1 MGKAPRA
8 LRLIRTITSFEAL
21 VSTPFADGINALCWR
36 RSLPG
41 DFAEVIAHLGSGEGI
56 LPLDK
61 ERLHS
66 LPVSSEGR
74 AAIDGMLADL
84 RMLRAHGLAPE
95 LNCVYGYPRDDNSA
109 SLPTDVY
116 SFHADCAPVEAD
128 TWLCTYHGAPSE
140 GLLNAEARRRIE
152 VPSVRAELL
161 QRFGGADDEAFAEHL
176 RENCHDLHYV
186 PLANARPYSF
196 GVGHLWRIAIDYPG
210 SPVAPCIHRAPN
222 TLPGDP
228 PRLLL
233 IS

>member
-1 MGKAPRA
+1 V
-8 LRLIRTITSFEAL
+8 IRTVTSFEAL
-21 VSTPFADGINALCWR
+21 VSTPFADGVNALCWR

-41 DFAEVIAHLGSGEGI
+41 DFSEVMAHLGSGEGI
-56 LPLDK
+56 VPLDE
-61 ERLHS
+61 ERLLS
-66 LPVSSEGR
+66 LPVSREGR
-74 AAIDGMLADL
+74 DAIDGMVADL
-84 RMLRAHGLAPE
+84 RTLRARGLAPE
-95 LNCVYGYPRDDNSA
+95 LNCIHGYPRDDRSV

-161 QRFGGADDEAFAEHL
+161 HRFGGADDEAFADHL
-176 RENCHDLHYV
+176 QEACHDLHYV

-196 GVGHLWRIAIDYPG
+196 GVGHLWRIALDYPG
-210 SPVAPCIHRAPN
+210 SPVAPCIHRAPS

>member
-1 MGKAPRA
+1 
-8 LRLIRTITSFEAL
+8 LIRTITSFEAL

>member
-1 MGKAPRA
+1 V
-8 LRLIRTITSFEAL
+8 IRTVSSFGAL
-21 VSTPFADGINALCWR
+21 VSTPFADGVNALCWR

-41 DFAEVIAHLGSGEGI
+41 DFTEVLAHLGLGEGVV
-56 LPLDK
+56 PLDE

-66 LPVSSEGR
+66 LPASNEGR
-74 AAIDGMLADL
+74 AAIDFMLADL
-84 RMLRAHGLAPE
+84 RTLRARGLAPE
-95 LNCVYGYPRDDNSA
+95 LNCIHGYPRDANSV

-161 QRFGGADDEAFAEHL
+161 QGFGGADDEAFADHL
-176 RENCHDLHYV
+176 RESCQDLHYV
-186 PLANARPYSF
+186 PRANARPYSF
-196 GVGHLWRIAIDYPG
+196 GVGHLWRIALDYPG

>member
-1 MGKAPRA
+1 VIK
-8 LRLIRTITSFEAL
+8 TVTSFEAL
-21 VSTPFADGINALCWR
+21 VSTPFAEGVNALYWP

-41 DFAEVIAHLGSGEGI
+41 DFTDVVSHLGSGEGI
-56 LPLDK
+56 VPLDE
-61 ERLHS
+61 ERLRA

-84 RMLRAHGLAPE
+84 RTLRARGLAPE
-95 LNCVYGYPRDDNSA
+95 LNCIYGYPRDDTSG

-116 SFHADCAPVEAD
+116 SFHADSAPVEAD

-140 GLLNAEARRRIE
+140 GLLNAEARSRIE

-161 QRFGGADDEAFAEHL
+161 QRFGGADDEAFADYIQEG
-176 RENCHDLHYV
+176 CHDLHYV
-186 PLANARPYSF
+186 PLANARLYSF
-196 GVGHLWRIAIDYPG
+196 GVGHLWRIALDYPG

>member
-1 MGKAPRA
+1 M
-8 LRLIRTITSFEAL
+8 IRTVNSFEDL
-21 VSTPFADGINALCWR
+21 VSTPFADGVNALCWR

-41 DFAEVIAHLGSGEGI
+41 DFSEVLAYLGSGEGI
-56 LPLDK
+56 VPLDE
-61 ERLHS
+61 ERLQS
-66 LPVSSEGR
+66 LAVSNEGR
-74 AAIDGMLADL
+74 AAIDCMLADL
-84 RMLRAHGLAPE
+84 RTLRARGLAPE
-95 LNCVYGYPRDDNSA
+95 LNCIYGYPRADKSV

-161 QRFGGADDEAFAEHL
+161 QGFGGADDEAFADYLQET
-176 RENCHDLHYV
+176 CHNLHYV

-196 GVGHLWRIAIDYPG
+196 GVGHLWRIALDYPG

-222 TLPGDP
+222 TLPGNP

>member
-1 MGKAPRA
+1 M
-8 LRLIRTITSFEAL
+8 IRTVTSFEAL
-21 VSTPFADGINALCWR
+21 VGTPFADGVNALCWQ
-36 RSLPG
+36 RSLPW
-41 DFAEVIAHLGSGEGI
+41 DFTEVLAHLGPGEGI
-56 LPLDK
+56 VPLDE
-61 ERLHS
+61 ERLQS
-66 LPVSSEGR
+66 LSVGNGGR

-84 RMLRAHGLAPE
+84 RALRERGLAPE
-95 LNCVYGYPRDDNSA
+95 LNCIHGYPRDDKSD

-116 SFHADCAPVEAD
+116 SFHADSAPVEAD

-140 GLLNAEARRRIE
+140 GLLNAEARRRTE

-161 QRFGGADDEAFAEHL
+161 HRFGGADGEAFADHL
-176 RENCHDLHYV
+176 QEACHDLHYL
-186 PLANARPYSF
+186 PLPDARPYSF

-210 SPVAPCIHRAPN
+210 SPVPPCIHRAPI

>member
-1 MGKAPRA
+1 V
-8 LRLIRTITSFEAL
+8 IRTVTSFEAL
-21 VSTPFADGINALCWR
+21 VSTPFADGVNALCWR

-41 DFAEVIAHLGSGEGI
+41 DFTEVLAHLGSGEGI
-56 LPLDK
+56 VPLDE
-61 ERLHS
+61 ERLHA
-66 LPVSSEGR
+66 LPVSNEGR
-74 AAIDGMLADL
+74 AAIDGMLADI
-84 RMLRAHGLAPE
+84 RTLRAHGLAPE
-95 LNCVYGYPRDDNSA
+95 LNCIYGYPRDDKSV

-116 SFHADCAPVEAD
+116 SFHADFAPVEAD
-128 TWLCTYHGAPSE
+128 TWLCTYHGAPSD

-161 QRFGGADDEAFAEHL
+161 HRFGGADDEAFADHL
-176 RENCHDLHYV
+176 KEACHDFHYV
-186 PLANARPYSF
+186 PLPNARPYSF
-196 GVGHLWRIAIDYPG
+196 GVGHLWRIALDYPG